1 MGSYFLKRINLNT
14 VCLALLVGIII
25 SLLQIFETVSLKLLM
40 DNQFYDS
47 PYTKWLSI
55 DPFNFSP
62 VIFFI
67 LLPLIGSI
75 PGGNLL
81 KEDIDS
87 GFIRH
92 LRIHYKPLK
101 ILKGY
106 VTTAFILGFLV
117 IFSIL
122 ITNYLLYFLMLPNII
137 PNMMLNNN
145 LLINNQNTMLVSIY
159 YSHPFCHGLLSIVFC
174 SCFAGLFAAFVS
186 VNGLIINNKFT
197 VLISSLLLE
206 VCLLMANTFIQLPN
220 KMSYVPSDF
229 LKESANENL
238 SLVLSLTITVLLSLY
253 VLTVMTYG
261 RKKLAW

>member
-1 MGSYFLKRINLNT
+1 MRSYFLKRIKLKT
-14 VCLALLVGIII
+14 VCLALVVGGVI
-25 SLLQIFETVSLKLLM
+25 SVLQIYQTISPELLM
-40 DNQFYDS
+40 NNQFYDS

-67 LLPLIGSI
+67 LLPIIASI
-75 PGGNLL
+75 PAGSLL

-92 LRIHYKPLK
+92 LRIHYKSRE
-101 ILKGY
+101 ILRGY
-106 VTTAFILGFLV
+106 ATTAFILGFLV

-122 ITNYLLYFLMLPNII
+122 ITNFLLYFLMLPNII
-137 PNMMLNNN
+137 PNMILNNN
-145 LLINNQNTMLVSIY
+145 LLINNQNTMLVAIY
-159 YSHPFCHGLLSIVFC
+159 YSHPFFHGLLSIVFC
-174 SCFAGLFAAFVS
+174 SCFAGLFSAFVS
-186 VNGLIINNKFT
+186 VNGLIIKNKFT

-206 VCLLMANTFIQLPN
+206 IFLLMANTFVQLPN

-238 SLVLSLTITVLLSLY
+238 SLVLSLTTTALLIFYVITVMS
-253 VLTVMTYG
+253 YG
-261 RKKLAW
+261 RKKIAW